1 MTSRAR
7 QLKDAP
13 ARRDSA
19 QDLESLWNERG
30 PAALEAVRTRDPVAY
45 IKAIA
50 RLVKDNG

>member
-30 PAALEAVRTRDPVAY
+30 PAALEAVRAHDPGAY
-45 IKAIA
+45 LKAVA
-50 RLVKDNG
+50 RLVKHNG